1 MKSSPQP
8 KVLRAYLCTAD
19 EAEDTEIVFAATN
32 GAARF
37 PYAQRLDWDFR
48 DVRVRRAPEYDAYA
62 PGPVPVS
69 VMLDHGWRFE
79 CFECYRMLSLDM
91 DFVEN
96 MSPDDLKHW
105 AKSNAPHVAALEE
118 FDAANPE
125 PAGAPDS
132 CTPQERWAAENKQ
145 REWRARRE
153 RLSIKIIP
161 PALSRRPHAADTDG
175 DRSTCKHHDQK
186 ADDGNRVGIALCVAR
201 HLHRHLTP
209 ILECEAFERNHLAN
223 DFPDFCDAFL
233 SGSSQHTAGRV
244 PDAPFL
250 DLRCCFCHSD
260 LLILNDGCKAIGV
273 VRLTS
278 VTADK
283 AAQHRDPLPGAIIT
297 HVASCDLLADQG
309 ASHHALPVHN

>member
-1 MKSSPQP
+1 MKSSHQP

-37 PYAQRLDWDFR
+37 PYARRLDWDFR
-48 DVRVRRAPEYDAYA
+48 DVKVRRAPEYDAYA

-96 MSPDDLKHW
+96 MSSDDLKHW
-105 AKSNAPHVAALEE
+105 ARSNAPHVAALEE

-161 PALSRRPHAADTDG
+161 PALSRKALRINDAA
-175 DRSTCKHHDQK
+175 
-186 ADDGNRVGIALCVAR
+186 A
-201 HLHRHLTP
+201 
-209 ILECEAFERNHLAN
+209 EC
-223 DFPDFCDAFL
+223 FCDAHCEQKAHTRRAL
-233 SGSSQHTAGRV
+233 LAYAHDQAVEEAQRRWPGCLAYASNGPPYTSPQVSITVPGCRHPVLWRPGMDSVHTALE
-244 PDAPFL
+244 DADAWQSFTATL
-250 DLRCCFCHSD
+250 KDET
-260 LLILNDGCKAIGV
+260 DGKA
-273 VRLTS
+273 
-278 VTADK
+278 K
-283 AAQHRDPLPGAIIT
+283 NQAAA
-297 HVASCDLLADQG
+297 
-309 ASHHALPVHN
+309 